1 MTAGSV
7 ALVGDS
13 LRIDYQPVVVEALLG
28 VADVWG
34 PNVNCESSRHLRA
47 ALDDWVL
54 DRLDRPTIVHANA
67 GAHDVRRTMD
77 TDWQVQV
84 PIDEYRDNMVT
95 IFDRFLEHPN
105 VELVIVATTAPVD
118 EARHEAAGSSNRRNS
133 DIEAYNRVLIDA
145 ASRRAL
151 PINDL
156 WSAIQSC
163 PFDAIS
169 ADGIHLTQAGNAH
182 LGRQVAQQ
190 LRTALEQ
197 V

>member
-13 LRIDYQPVVVEALLG
+13 LRIDYQPVVAEALLG

-54 DRLDRPTIVHANA
+54 ARLDRPTIVHLNA
-67 GAHDVRRTMD
+67 GAHDVRRTLD
-77 TDWQVQV
+77 TDWQVQL
-84 PIDEYRDNMVT
+84 PIEEYRDNVAT
-95 IFDRFLEHPN
+95 IFDRLLEHPN
-105 VELVIVATTAPVD
+105 VEQVIVATAAPVD
-118 EARHEAAGSSNRRNS
+118 VARHEAAGSSNRRNG

-145 ASRRAL
+145 ASRRGL
-151 PINDL
+151 LINDL

-169 ADGIHLTQAGNAH
+169 ADGVHLTHAGNAY

-190 LRTALEQ
+190 LIAALEQ